1 MDRERLMDLI
11 WHMNAQISAQQESL
25 LLARTLREK
34 MDEVLPGLLRDVRG
48 GPDGGAGA
56 MLLRELFQ
64 ARERWEDAVRN
75 LTALIDGVRK
85 FETEGREG
93 NAK

>member
-1 MDRERLMDLI
+1 
-11 WHMNAQISAQQESL
+11 
-25 LLARTLREK
+25 
-34 MDEVLPGLLRDVRG
+34 
-48 GPDGGAGA
+48 
-56 MLLRELFQ
+56 MLLRELSQ

>member
-34 MDEVLPGLLRDVRG
+34 MDEVLPRLRR
-48 GPDGGAGA
+48 
-56 MLLRELFQ
+56 
-64 ARERWEDAVRN
+64 
-75 LTALIDGVRK
+75 
-85 FETEGREG
+85 
-93 NAK
+93 